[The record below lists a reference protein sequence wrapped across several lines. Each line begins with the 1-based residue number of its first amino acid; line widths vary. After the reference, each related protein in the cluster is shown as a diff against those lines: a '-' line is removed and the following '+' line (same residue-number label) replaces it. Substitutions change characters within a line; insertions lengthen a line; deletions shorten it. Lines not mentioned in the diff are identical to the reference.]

1 MSPTKSIAKG
11 VAKKWTCDGCGVSAS
26 RIDGE
31 AVALPDAWV
40 ASADGHFCL
49 VCRRDRAAEAALE
62 AAPSGSPVDARAKLR
77 RAALIEF
84 EVSRTPD
91 NPDGVIA
98 RACRTSVTA
107 VTRARRRLELP
118 DPPPRTAESRAKR
131 RTAPSR

>member
-1 MSPTKSIAKG
+1 MSEAKS
-11 VAKKWTCDGCGVSAS
+11 VARKWTCDGCGVSAG

-31 AVALPDAWV
+31 PVALPATWV
-40 ASADGHFCL
+40 SSADGRFCL
-49 VCRRDRAAEAALE
+49 VCRRDRAAEAALDS
-62 AAPSGSPVDARAKLR
+62 APTGSPVDARAKLR

-91 NPDGVIA
+91 HPDGVIA

-118 DPPPRTAESRAKR
+118 DPPAPSAESRAKR
-131 RTAPSR
+131 RRATSR

>member
-1 MSPTKSIAKG
+1 MSPAPIK
-11 VAKKWTCDGCGVSAS
+11 AKKWTCDGCRVSAS

-31 AVALPDAWV
+31 AVALPDSWV
-40 ASADGHFCL
+40 SSTDGDFCL

-62 AAPSGSPVDARAKLR
+62 AVPEGSPVDARAKLR

-91 NPDGVIA
+91 HPDGVIA

-118 DPPPRTAESRAKR
+118 DPPPRTAGSRAKR
-131 RTAPSR
+131 RATASR

>member
-1 MSPTKSIAKG
+1 MSPTRSI
-11 VAKKWTCDGCGVSAS
+11 AKKWTCAGCGVSAS

-31 AVALPDAWV
+31 AVALPDTWV

-98 RACRTSVTA
+98 RACRTSVSA

-131 RTAPSR
+131 RTATSR